1 MRWTRSPMRSPRC
14 DDKAVT
20 EGATPLDR
28 TTERRLALP
37 FALVTFIW
45 GSTWLVIHSQFGL
58 VSTQWSVSYRFL
70 IGGAAMLLV
79 ARTMRLPLAIGW
91 RGHGLAAVV
100 GLATFVINYNLVY
113 AAERHVT
120 SGLVAVL
127 FSLLVP
133 CNALLGRA
141 FLGQLLSRPFLIGSA
156 VAMLGV
162 VLLFAHELRA
172 SGGDPHEVAI
182 GTGLTLVAVLCA
194 SIGGVVQGSAAG
206 KLIPTASLLAWTM
219 LWGAMLDGVV
229 AWMQSGAPRIDLR
242 PAYLGGLLYLGIIA
256 SAVAFTLYY
265 DLIRRIGAARA
276 GYANVLVPVI
286 AMALST
292 LFEHYR
298 WSIEAALGGLLTLIG
313 LALAMRARSAG

>member
-1 MRWTRSPMRSPRC
+1 M
-14 DDKAVT
+14 AA
-20 EGATPLDR
+20 EAIPLDQA
-28 TTERRLALP
+28 TERRFALP
-37 FALVTFIW
+37 FALVTLIW
-45 GSTWLVIHSQFGL
+45 GSTWLIIHSQFGP

-70 IGGAAMLLV
+70 VGGVTMLV
-79 ARTMRLPLAIGW
+79 VVRAMRLPLAIGW
-91 RGHGLAAVV
+91 RGHGIAATV

-133 CNALLGRA
+133 FNAVLGRV
-141 FLGQLLSRPFLIGSA
+141 FLGQGLSRPFLIGSA

-162 VLLFAHELRA
+162 TLLFAHELRA

-182 GTGLTLVAVLCA
+182 GMGLTLVAVLCA

-206 KLIPTASLLAWTM
+206 KRVPTASLLAWTM
-219 LWGAMLDGVV
+219 LWGAGLDGVV
-229 AWMQSGAPRIDLR
+229 GWMQTGAPRIDLR
-242 PAYLGGLLYLGIIA
+242 PSYLGGLLYLGVIA

-276 GYANVLVPVI
+276 GYVNVLVPVI

-292 LFEHYR
+292 LFEQYR
-298 WSIEAALGGLLTLIG
+298 WSVEAVLGGLLTLIG